1 MSKTKLTY
9 FVQKVDDQ
17 PMSLEAVNEVLDF
30 WLNAPPGRY
39 TVEISRP
46 RKAKTGK
53 QLGMIFGLMMESV
66 IAQADDL
73 GIDTSALLKHLVK
86 EDVPNGQGL
95 TKGFLHELMYVVC
108 PTTDDDGKR
117 VTLSKM
123 DTVQAGALFEGF
135 RNLMAPLEIVV
146 PDPRKDWK
154 KES

>member
-1 MSKTKLTY
+1 MSKTKITY
-9 FVQKVDDQ
+9 FIQNVNGKSPEV
-17 PMSLEAVNEVLDF
+17 EAGSGTREF
-30 WLNAPPGRY
+30 WEEAPPGRY
-39 TVEISRP
+39 TVHVSKD